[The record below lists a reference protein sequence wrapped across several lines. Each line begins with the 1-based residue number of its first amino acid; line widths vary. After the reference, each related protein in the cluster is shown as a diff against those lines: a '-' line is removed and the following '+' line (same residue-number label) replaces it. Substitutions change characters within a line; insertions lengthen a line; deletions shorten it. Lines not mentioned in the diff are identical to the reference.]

1 MHNEQNL
8 KIKNTKCALILSSL
22 ALIICASLFVGS
34 TYAWFSDSVSSAG
47 NKVVAGTLDVQL
59 LADEGA
65 GYRDISESGVP
76 IFGAGSAEDL
86 WEPGKTRVAYL
97 AVKNSG
103 TLSLKYKV
111 MLNVEDI
118 EKDLYEVMEYTVAD
132 QAQYGAV
139 TEWTAGSGQVPL
151 PGVQEIA
158 SNILLEA
165 GETHY
170 FALSVHMKETADA
183 QYMGGQASFDILVA
197 ATQASAESDSFG
209 NQYDAGATLDYI
221 PVSDAEELR
230 ETP

>member
-86 WEPGKTRVAYL
+86 WDLRQRLPVI
-97 AVKNSG
+97 
-103 TLSLKYKV
+103 SL
-111 MLNVEDI
+111 EDR
-118 EKDLYEVMEYTVAD
+118 
-132 QAQYGAV
+132 G
-139 TEWTAGSGQVPL
+139 W
-151 PGVQEIA
+151 
-158 SNILLEA
+158 
-165 GETHY
+165 ETW
-170 FALSVHMKETADA
+170 EDPEDT
-183 QYMGGQASFDILVA
+183 DIRI
-197 ATQASAESDSFG
+197 G
-209 NQYDAGATLDYI
+209 
-221 PVSDAEELR
+221 
-230 ETP
+230 